1 MKMEKV
7 EGAELTYRNAL
18 ACGRMVLQRCRACAN
33 AQYYPRAVCTAC
45 GSTELGW
52 ETINGAGTVYS
63 TCVVRRRPE
72 HGGDTNIA
80 LIDLV
85 EGVRLL
91 STVVG
96 VEPDK
101 VRIGDRVSGYIDNDT
116 ASARIVFQLVSDT

>member
-1 MKMEKV
+1 MKTV

-18 ACGRMVLQRCRACAN
+18 ACGRMILQRCRACAT

-45 GSTELGW
+45 GSTELDW

-63 TCVVRRRPE
+63 TSVVRRRPE
-72 HGGDTNIA
+72 HGGNTNIA

-85 EGVRLL
+85 EGARLL

-101 VRIGDRVSGYIDNDT
+101 VRIGDRVSAHIDTDA
-116 ASARIVFQLVSDT
+116 ASPRIVFQLESDT